1 MEYLIFGSSVVIILI
16 LLFILMQK
24 QLTHVREQLRQSLE
38 NSDQIISKRIETTS
52 NVISDVQKD
61 LVRLEESNKRIY
73 EIGKD
78 ISTLHDILRAPK
90 LRGTIG
96 EFLLSDLLGQILPER
111 HFSLS
116 YQFKSGE
123 RVDALIHLGKRLVPV
138 DSKFPLENFR
148 KLLEAKSDQDKRLYR
163 KRFER
168 DVKGHIDSI
177 ARKYILPDEGTYNF
191 ALMYIPAENVYYEI
205 MVKTDATL
213 EEKSI
218 VDYSMEKRV
227 IPVSPNTFYAY
238 LQTILFGLKGL
249 EIERS
254 AQEIISTLESLRG
267 DFSKFKNDFRLI
279 GTHLHNAARCYDFA
293 DRRLELFKDKLEQVE
308 STSSQ
313 SEFEVTST
321 EKEAEL

>member
-1 MEYLIFGSSVVIILI
+1 
-16 LLFILMQK
+16 
-24 QLTHVREQLRQSLE
+24 
-38 NSDQIISKRIETTS
+38 
-52 NVISDVQKD
+52 
-61 LVRLEESNKRIY
+61 
-73 EIGKD
+73 
-78 ISTLHDILRAPK
+78 
-90 LRGTIG
+90 
-96 EFLLSDLLGQILPER
+96 
-111 HFSLS
+111 
-116 YQFKSGE
+116 
-123 RVDALIHLGKRLVPV
+123 
-138 DSKFPLENFR
+138 
-148 KLLEAKSDQDKRLYR
+148 
-163 KRFER
+163 
-168 DVKGHIDSI
+168 
-177 ARKYILPDEGTYNF
+177 
-191 ALMYIPAENVYYEI
+191 
-205 MVKTDATL
+205 
-213 EEKSI
+213 
-218 VDYSMEKRV
+218 V